1 MSRIP
6 LTPVESVTPTARDFM
21 RRRGELNVF
30 RLLAGAPKVF
40 DGWTTMVDAQLDSRT
55 FSPRLRELV
64 ILRIAHLQR
73 CAYQIAQHTDV
84 GRAAGISD
92 AEISAL
98 SAEGQVPG
106 FAEPENTVL
115 IFVGELCTTRTVTQE
130 TFAAAR
136 AVLDEA
142 RLAEL
147 LLLTGL
153 YYGLALVLN
162 AAQPGI
168 DDQARLETSP

>member
-6 LTPVESVTPTARDFM
+6 LTPVESLTPTARDFL
-21 RRRGELNVF
+21 RRHGELNVF

-40 DGWTTMVDAQLDSRT
+40 DGWSAMVDAQLDGGS

-98 SAEGQVPG
+98 SAEGSVPG

-115 IFVGELCTTRTVTQE
+115 IFVGELCTTGTVTQE
-130 TFAAAR
+130 TFAATR

-142 RLAEL
+142 RLTEL
-147 LLLTGL
+147 LLLISL

-162 AAQPGI
+162 AAEPDI

>member
-40 DGWTTMVDAQLDSRT
+40 DGWTTMVDAQLDSHT

-64 ILRIAHLQR
+64 ILRIAHLR
-73 CAYQIAQHTDV
+73 HCAYEIAQHTDLA
-84 GRAAGISD
+84 RDAGVSD

-98 SAEGQVPG
+98 SVEGPVPG
-106 FAEPENTVL
+106 LAEPESTVL
-115 IFVGELCTTRTVTQE
+115 AFVGELCVTGTVTQA
-130 TFAAAR
+130 TFSAAR
-136 AVLDEA
+136 AVLGEA
-142 RLAEL
+142 ALTEL
-147 LLLTGL
+147 LLLVSL

-162 AAQPGI
+162 AAEPGI
-168 DDQARLETSP
+168 DDHVRLVTPS